1 MALFNCHTNQRAGV
15 AIEGHSSSRLVGFR
29 SRDQGS
35 IWDKENGGRMRGS
48 NVGTR
53 IEQVRI
59 LDCSS
64 FDSSLEHARAHA
76 LCQWQRIL
84 MDSSWLTSSATDFM
98 QNDDRGVGMRALLRG
113 A

>member
-1 MALFNCHTNQRAGV
+1 
-15 AIEGHSSSRLVGFR
+15 
-29 SRDQGS
+29 
-35 IWDKENGGRMRGS
+35 MRGS

-59 LDCSS
+59 LDCCS
-64 FDSSLEHARAHA
+64 FDSSLEQARAHA
-76 LCQWQRIL
+76 LCQWQRSFSVL